1 MNTLPVTLKVISF
14 VWWRPAISPIDQSVL
29 IPIDYLS
36 LLQHTSY
43 GHGCIRIEN
52 NTNKEEIFEAIEKTH
67 PPLVLDSGA
76 TAHVRLE
83 HTGPTEHRRQGNSE
97 IWITEFDNKFKRL
110 LSIGSLQQEQ
120 LADQFPPYQEQQ
132 AKYVLITA
140 HHAVL
145 ESPQQIIALTRLIL
159 ATDTYTYQ

>member
-1 MNTLPVTLKVISF
+1 MSTT
-14 VWWRPAISPIDQSVL
+14 
-29 IPIDYLS
+29 
-36 LLQHTSY
+36 
-43 GHGCIRIEN
+43 RIEN
-52 NTNKEEIFEAIEKTH
+52 TTNKEVIFKAIKETQ

-76 TAHVRLE
+76 TAHVLFE
-83 HTGPTEHRRQGNSE
+83 HAGPTKHRRQGNSE

-132 AKYVLITA
+132 AKYVLIEA

-145 ESPQQIIALTRLIL
+145 KSPQQIIALTRWIL

>member
-1 MNTLPVTLKVISF
+1 M
-14 VWWRPAISPIDQSVL
+14 SP
-29 IPIDYLS
+29 
-36 LLQHTSY
+36 T
-43 GHGCIRIEN
+43 RIEN
-52 NTNKEEIFEAIEKTH
+52 NTDEEEIFEVIKETH
-67 PPLVLDSGA
+67 PPLVLDSGE
-76 TAHVRLE
+76 TAHVLFE
-83 HTGPTEHRRQGNSE
+83 YAGSTEYRRQGNSE